1 MSNPLLK
8 LFQSKDLKQVMP
20 TLGVASFTANLLAL
34 ALPLA
39 MLQIFDRVLGNQ
51 AYETLTL
58 ITIGVIIA
66 IVLENILRLTT
77 SQLNAWLA
85 SRWEHRTSLAAVDR
99 LLHSTLQYYF
109 KQEPSVY
116 TGRVS
121 SASKVS
127 SFYSG
132 QALMVLLDLP
142 FVFIFLTLTAFI
154 GGWIVAIPITL
165 LLLFTWIT
173 HQFAQWIRTK
183 VHDRHVSDDR
193 RFNFLVEVLTGIH
206 SVKSMGL
213 EPQMRR
219 RHEQLIEAG
228 TNHGEALVRA
238 NAIANSLGNL
248 FTQIMVVLVVFF
260 GAYLVVQGEMS
271 TGALAASMML
281 SIRALLPIRQALTTW
296 IKYQSFL
303 ESNQELD
310 EILNAP
316 LDQEGKEI
324 LPAIT
329 HNLVLEQIVYAP
341 KGKEPPVFNHLSLSV
356 KAGETIAIHG
366 DTGAGKTSLMNLICG
381 LIPAHAGQI
390 LLDGIPMSHYYGDSI
405 RKQIALLPQSPVTF
419 SGSIID
425 NLTMFNPKLNQRALA
440 LSQELG
446 LDKAVAGM
454 AMGYE
459 TQLGKGLS
467 ETLPSGI
474 RQMVTIIRALIH
486 EPSVILFDEANI
498 GLDFSAD
505 KLLKEYLERQKGKV
519 TIILITPRPSLLSLA
534 DRSFVI
540 HQGKL
545 ITSEQAKQLPDTQI
559 HLAPSFPINEQISAS
574 DNRFEHPL
582 FNNPVPLARC
592 FPPLLEALNWEGS
605 ARDLAEAVP
614 HLKHNIDVTDFN
626 NTMSNLGWTPY
637 HIHSKLGALHKKL
650 TPCLFVRTNHKTAF
664 ILLEKQ
670 GKQCRIFDPELGT
683 ERWISGN
690 NMRGD
695 AYYFKPIT
703 GAEQIEKAKKSN
715 WFVDLLWRFRHHLLL
730 TLALSFIATA
740 LSLSAPFFVRSVYD
754 TVIPASD
761 LLFGLFLLFGAI
773 MAIGLEWIVQLLK
786 SRLIAFFG
794 ARSEY
799 ILNASLF
806 DRIITLPLPAI
817 EGASVDRQIARIR
830 GLEGLREF
838 FLGPIALLM
847 FELPATLVLF
857 AALAF
862 LNPWAIAIVVA
873 SIVVFIL
880 LALLTQKANER
891 SVQNSSQRT
900 GERWEYLNETLT
912 HMQALRLAGDRKVV
926 LEAFNDHASKA
937 IIANFEDQKLHNQ
950 INTSASIITTLTGLM
965 VLVASTFLVLGQ
977 EITAG
982 ALMATQMIIWRLTS
996 PLQNAF
1002 TSSMSLVRMKS
1013 SLNQVVQLMRL
1024 PAEQDMGVKQTL
1036 QPRLQGAIIFHRVSF
1051 RYANDADPALLG
1063 VSFNLQPHQMLAISG
1078 NNGSGKSSIL
1088 RMIMRLYTVQAG
1100 TIRLDNID
1108 NRQLPIHY
1116 LREQIA
1122 YMPTHCQ
1129 VFFGTLKQ
1137 NLTLI
1142 HPSATDAEVDWAIRM
1157 AGLKEDIDALPEG
1170 LNTRISNA
1178 RIAQLP
1184 NGFLQRFSLART
1196 MLRPAPIILM
1206 DEPGSG
1212 MDKAGEEALMHC
1224 LQWLKGRS
1232 TIVIATLRPAH
1243 MRLADNIIFMQNG
1256 AILKMGNYDEIVSV
1270 LMAGNK

>member
-1 MSNPLLK
+1 
-8 LFQSKDLKQVMP
+8 MP

-51 AYETLTL
+51 AYQTLTL
-58 ITIGVIIA
+58 ITIGVVIA
-66 IVLENILRLTT
+66 IVLENVLRLTT

-85 SRWEHRTSLAAVDR
+85 SRWEHRTSLAALDR

-142 FVFIFLTLTAFI
+142 FVLVFLTLTAFI
-154 GGWIVAIPITL
+154 GGWIVAIPIIL
-165 LLLFTWIT
+165 LLIFIGIT
-173 HQFAQWIRTK
+173 QQFAQWIRTK

-238 NAIANSLGNL
+238 NAIANGLGNL
-248 FTQIMVVLVVFF
+248 FTQMMVVLVVFF
-260 GAYLVVQGEMS
+260 GAYLVVLGEMS

-303 ESNQELD
+303 ESNHELD

-316 LDQEGKEI
+316 LDQEGTET
-324 LPAIT
+324 LAAIT
-329 HNLVLEQIVYAP
+329 KSLVLDQVVYAP
-341 KGKEPPVFNHLSLSV
+341 KGKEHPVFDHLSLAV
-356 KAGETIAIHG
+356 NAGETIAIHG

-381 LIPAHAGQI
+381 LIPTHSGQI
-390 LLDGIPMSHYYGDSI
+390 LLDGTPITHYYGDSI

-545 ITSEQAKQLPDTQI
+545 ITSDEAKHLPNLQTHTTSQT
-559 HLAPSFPINEQISAS
+559 FPVNEQILGS

-582 FNNPVPLARC
+582 FHNPVPLARC

-614 HLKHNIDVTDFN
+614 HLKHQIDVTDFN

-637 HIHSKLGALHKKL
+637 HVNSKLKSLHKQL
-650 TPCLFVRTNHKTAF
+650 TPCLFIRAKHKTPF
-664 ILLEKQ
+664 VLLEKE
-670 GKQCRIFDPELGT
+670 GKECRIFDPELGE
-683 ERWISGN
+683 ERWISDRN
-690 NMRGD
+690 IRGD
-695 AYYFKPIT
+695 AYFFKPVT
-703 GAEQIEKAKKSN
+703 GAEQIDKAKKSN

-730 TLALSFIATA
+730 TLALSFVATA

-761 LLFGLFLLFGAI
+761 LLFGLFLLFGAV
-773 MAIGLEWIVQLLK
+773 MAIGLEWVVQLLK

-862 LNPWAIAIVVA
+862 LNPWAIAIVVT
-873 SIVVFIL
+873 SIAIFML

-891 SVQNSSQRT
+891 SVQNTSQRT

-926 LEAFNDHASKA
+926 LETFNGHASKA
-937 IIANFEDQKLHNQ
+937 IIASFEDQKLHNY

-965 VLVASTFLVLGQ
+965 VLVASTFLVLEQ

-1002 TSSMSLVRMKS
+1002 TSSLSLVRMKS

-1122 YMPTHCQ
+1122 YMPTNCQ

-1142 HPSATDAEVDWAIRM
+1142 HPSATDAEVDWAIQM

-1243 MRLADNIIFMQNG
+1243 MRLADNIIFMQQG
-1256 AILKMGNYDEIVSV
+1256 AILKMGNYDEIVSL